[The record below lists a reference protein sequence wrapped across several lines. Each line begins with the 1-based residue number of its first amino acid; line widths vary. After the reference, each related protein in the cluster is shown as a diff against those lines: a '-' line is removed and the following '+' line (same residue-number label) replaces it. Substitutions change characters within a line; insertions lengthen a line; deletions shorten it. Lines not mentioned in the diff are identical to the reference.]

1 MRDAKSVFSK
11 YAIVLVFWLIP
22 VVLIL
27 LPLLYPVE
35 GSLRDI
41 LVLPV
46 ILVLLYV
53 AILLAPLFRPLRNV
67 DFFDDIPDA
76 IERFVDAQ
84 RARKDAR
91 ELIKLYDGGHLPN
104 VYELTNLTPFQR
116 ELRRTLDRL
125 KSDAEWHAS
134 NAEVSRDLL
143 ERMETLMRATVSEEQ
158 QEEEPASHPRKKT
171 GKRR

>member
-11 YAIVLVFWLIP
+11 YAVVLVFWLIP

-27 LPLLYPVE
+27 VPLLYPTQ

-53 AILLAPLFRPLRNV
+53 AILLSPLFRPLRNI

-76 IERFVDAQ
+76 IERYVDEQ

-91 ELIKLYDGGHLPN
+91 DLIKLYVGGHLPN

-116 ELRRTLDRL
+116 QLAHTLELL
-125 KSDAEWHAS
+125 KNSSEWHAS
-134 NAEVSRDLL
+134 NAEVSRDIVDRL
-143 ERMETLMRATVSEEQ
+143 ETLMRATETEEQ
-158 QEEEPASHPRKKT
+158 ADEPARPARKKS